1 MIIETSNLTIKNY
14 RLELMKKLL
23 TMLLL
28 LVSITISCR
37 AQAKLEKFECD
48 TANLDVTMV
57 LSCPQSKDILY
68 RAAKEWLATHIQ
80 NFQQRLQYDDKE
92 TGTIKFKNSSYLHA
106 KKLFRQTATIDM
118 VGTFNYMVTITIKDC
133 KYRVKVEDGMA
144 NWHEDFIFNG
154 TRSSNGTKELDLKN
168 FVRWSEDRN
177 AIESYSGD
185 ISKIADGIWL
195 HAKELENDDF

>member
-1 MIIETSNLTIKNY
+1 MIIEASNLTIKNY
-14 RLELMKKLL
+14 RQGLMKKLL

-48 TANLDVTMV
+48 SANLDVTMV

-133 KYRVKVEDGMA
+133 KYRVKAEDGMA

>member
-1 MIIETSNLTIKNY
+1 M
-14 RLELMKKLL
+14 
-23 TMLLL
+23 
-28 LVSITISCR
+28 
-37 AQAKLEKFECD
+37 AQAKLEKVECD
-48 TANLDVTMV
+48 TANYDITVV

-92 TGTIKFKNSSYLHA
+92 TGTIKFRNSSY
-106 KKLFRQTATIDM
+106 
-118 VGTFNYMVTITIKDC
+118 YMVTITIKDC
-133 KYRVKVEDGMA
+133 KYRVKAEDGMA

-154 TRSSNGTKELDLKN
+154 TKSSNGTKVLELKN

-177 AIESYSGD
+177 AIKSYSSDVGR
-185 ISKIADGIWL
+185 IADGIWL